1 MNDPTDG
8 ASIDLYWLPL
18 GAGGRSVRW
27 NGRIYE
33 ASAAA
38 LGRRPARDLYHS
50 ALVVMQRG
58 DSYVVE
64 MAPVWATNGENRG
77 VVCVG
82 PVGARWLGRYR
93 AFCYEVR
100 CWRDGYIPDVAA
112 AVDSPQRVSNSPDQV
127 AGLFDVVRLVPSL
140 TWGRD
145 EIGSSEMWNSNSLVS
160 WLLAET
166 GLDMTAIHPPAGGRA
181 PGWHAGLA
189 LAAAP
194 LAARR
199 SIRVSRRGLAA
210 FAGVIALSAYLGA
223 LGLILGFLNL
233 GAVVAGRLP
242 WHSPVFG
249 GLALAALV
257 AMPCTVLAWFAAQG
271 DRRTDAASVIV
282 GVLIIGWILV
292 ELAFIR
298 QLSMFHPTYVL
309 VGFALILL
317 GSRRHSSKTRSG

>member
-199 SIRVSRRGLAA
+199 SIRVSRRGL
-210 FAGVIALSAYLGA
+210 GRVRRSDRAL
-223 LGLILGFLNL
+223 
-233 GAVVAGRLP
+233 RLP
-242 WHSPVFG
+242 RRARSHPRLLESRSRGRWPPTVAQSGVRWLGVG
-249 GLALAALV
+249 GPRGDALHCAGLV
-257 AMPCTVLAWFAAQG
+257 
-271 DRRTDAASVIV
+271 RRP
-282 GVLIIGWILV
+282 G
-292 ELAFIR
+292 
-298 QLSMFHPTYVL
+298 
-309 VGFALILL
+309 
-317 GSRRHSSKTRSG
+317 